1 MREIPTRIL
10 EAVGQYA
17 LGKEEQLR
25 LLVVA
30 LLAGGHVLVEGPPGT
45 GKTLMA
51 RSFAQAIGGQFKRVQ
66 LTPDMLPSDATGFN
80 LYRPALPACFTGLL
94 YRPALPACF
103 TGLMEAQSRDVS
115 PRCRSLHPP
124 TLRGISLGCASAP
137 DAPYPA
143 STPSPESP
151 RCQAT
156 AAAALLEPEKMA
168 NLAPGRG
175 VLHVGFGE

>member
-103 TGLMEAQSRDVS
+103 TGLLYR
-115 PRCRSLHPP
+115 
-124 TLRGISLGCASAP
+124 
-137 DAPYPA
+137 PA
-143 STPSPESP
+143 LPACFTG
-151 RCQAT
+151 
-156 AAAALLEPEKMA
+156 LL
-168 NLAPGRG
+168 
-175 VLHVGFGE
+175 

>member
-80 LYRPALPACFTGLL
+80 LYRPALPACFTGLMGLL
-94 YRPALPACF
+94 YRPDGSSEQGREPTVPEPTPANTQGDKPRMRVC
-103 TGLMEAQSRDVS
+103 TGRAVS
-115 PRCRSLHPP
+115 C
-124 TLRGISLGCASAP
+124 
-137 DAPYPA
+137 
-143 STPSPESP
+143 
-151 RCQAT
+151 
-156 AAAALLEPEKMA
+156 
-168 NLAPGRG
+168 
-175 VLHVGFGE
+175 